1 LSKINEQGIPMT
13 FFKSLLLAIFATIFL
28 TYVLGTS
35 FLELLN
41 INVYMDGELIEP
53 LKAIGVSAV
62 ACVILVL
69 IALAIVLSVFGS
81 LIFVG
86 LLIVGSVAMVTIGIF
101 WPVFLMAVVI
111 WLLMRSKKEPADNQ
125 QYS

>member
-1 LSKINEQGIPMT
+1 MT
-13 FFKSLLLAIFATIFL
+13 FLKSLLLAIFATLFL
-28 TYVLGTS
+28 TYVLGVS
-35 FLELLN
+35 FLELFD

-62 ACVILVL
+62 ATVILVL

-86 LLIVGSVAMVTIGIF
+86 LLLAGSLAMVAIGVF
-101 WPVFLMAVVI
+101 WPVLLIAVII
-111 WLLMRSKKEPADNQ
+111 WLVTRNKSAKQYNQ
-125 QYS
+125 TGLN